1 MTAAFATF
9 LAAATPSGEDA
20 PLDLGSGGG
29 SQAAAGGGGLV
40 RTIVGLAVV
49 LAVIYGLHW
58 VLKQV
63 KSGREGRA
71 AGGGL
76 ESVASL
82 PLGAN
87 RSLHV
92 VRAGREVLVVGSG
105 EHGVTPLRVYGE
117 DEARAAGLLDWDV
130 VDGTAVEAGDAA
142 TTPALPTRRPLAA
155 LPAPRQAL
163 DTLRG
168 WTVRG

>member
-1 MTAAFATF
+1 MTDRFATL
-9 LAAATPSGEDA
+9 LAAATPSGENT
-20 PLDLGSGGG
+20 PLDLDTGGG
-29 SQAAAGGGGLV
+29 AQAAGGGSIV
-40 RTIVGLAVV
+40 RTVVGLAVV

-63 KSGREGRA
+63 KSSREGRA
-71 AGGGL
+71 AGDGL
-76 ESVASL
+76 TAVASL

-92 VRAGREVLVVGSG
+92 VRAGREVLVLGSG
-105 EHGVTPLRVYGE
+105 EHGVTPLRVYRE
-117 DEARAAGLLDWDV
+117 DEARAAGLIAGCDDV
-130 VDGTAVEAGDAA
+130 EGTVVE
-142 TTPALPTRRPLAA
+142 RPA

-163 DTLRG
+163 DTLRA

>member
-1 MTAAFATF
+1 MTLGFATII
-9 LAAATPSGEDA
+9 AAATPGGENA
-20 PLDLGSGGG
+20 PLDLGSDGGT
-29 SQAAAGGGGLV
+29 QAATGSGSIV
-40 RTIVGLAVV
+40 RTVVGLAVV

-63 KSGREGRA
+63 KASREGRSAGDGLA
-71 AGGGL
+71 A
-76 ESVASL
+76 VASL

-105 EHGVTPLRVYGE
+105 EHGVTPLRVYRE
-117 DEARAAGLLDWDV
+117 DEARAAGLIEDDYV
-130 VDGTAVEAGDAA
+130 ESTAVEVGG
-142 TTPALPTRRPLAA
+142 
-155 LPAPRQAL
+155 AL